1 MVGDDDPLLDHPEF
15 VDLGLRGG
23 REDDR
28 GHLSGRYDHV
38 GHPRPGL
45 GTGEVTADP
54 GPDGVGYPDVQR
66 VFGRVGEEVHAGAW
80 GRESARC
87 R

>member
-1 MVGDDDPLLDHPEF
+1 
-15 VDLGLRGG
+15 
-23 REDDR
+23 
-28 GHLSGRYDHV
+28 
-38 GHPRPGL
+38 
-45 GTGEVTADP
+45 
-54 GPDGVGYPDVQR
+54 VGYPDVQR